1 MRIAVII
8 AAIVSTSASSSTS
21 AQPKPGPLP
30 PESATAQR
38 MLDLARGGQ
47 PQRAAS
53 IGYGYLT
60 THPGTPRTG
69 AHCAILVAYA
79 YADLLLDRTDEAR
92 SAIAVYDRG
101 CKQRTFRDE
110 FRLEARRIHRVLAG
124 ESMTKVYPSSVPA
137 KPKGQ

>member
-1 MRIAVII
+1 M
-8 AAIVSTSASSSTS
+8 IVLLVTASRPESTA

-38 MLDLARGGQ
+38 MLELARGGQ

-110 FRLEARRIHRVLAG
+110 YRLEARRIHRVLAG
-124 ESMTKVYPSSVPA
+124 ESMTTVYPSSVPA
-137 KPKGQ
+137 KPKGR